1 MSKDL
6 SDRLLQ
12 GKCCRGGGGLLQT
25 TKVTGFYKGMV
36 VDGVAV

>member
-1 MSKDL
+1 MTGFYK
-6 SDRLLQ
+6 
-12 GKCCRGGGGLLQT
+12 GNVAEEVVALLQT